1 MTGDNLTYSIA
12 PTLSWT
18 VFDGLARKARVS
30 AAREQQEALV
40 DSYNYTVMNA
50 YNEVDN
56 ALISY
61 TEAIRSIAD
70 YSRAADTA
78 REFLTLSLNLYT
90 QGLSDFTN
98 VANAQVSYLEYANS
112 LIAARGKA
120 LTALVNIY
128 RALGGGFSSNL
139 Q

>member
-1 MTGDNLTYSIA
+1 
-12 PTLSWT
+12 
-18 VFDGLARKARVS
+18 
-30 AAREQQEALV
+30 
-40 DSYNYTVMNA
+40 MNA